1 MINILSLEYNNN
13 MNTRNNILQ
22 PIARS
27 VNVIHVFTQLNF
39 NSILQFYR
47 VSCFEHCKK
56 DNYTQDKVDT
66 CTYIV
71 C

>member
-56 DNYTQDKVDT
+56 D
-66 CTYIV
+66 
-71 C
+71 